1 MLFSTNMA
9 KRNKSL
15 SNVGSILAVLGGAIE
30 VAVGVLMLIGGTLES
45 IVDIFNTAN
54 WVSSIGGGLESL
66 IVAIIL
72 IVIGVLSILLALGR
86 FGLDWIV
93 LGILLIVLGV
103 VGSGIGGLLVI
114 IGGILFLI
122 AGL

>member
-1 MLFSTNMA
+1 MA

-15 SNVGSILAVLGGAIE
+15 SHVGSILAVLGGAIE
-30 VAVGVLMLIGGTLES
+30 VAVGVLTILGEALGG
-45 IVDIFNTAN
+45 IVDIFNKAN
-54 WVSSIGGGLESL
+54 WVSELGGGLEAL
-66 IVAIIL
+66 VIGIIL
-72 IVIGVLSILLALGR
+72 IAIGVISILLALGR
-86 FGLDWIV
+86 FGLDWII
-93 LGILLIVLGV
+93 LGILLIVLGI

>member
-1 MLFSTNMA
+1 MA

-30 VAVGVLMLIGGTLES
+30 IAIGVLTLIGETLGG

-54 WVSSIGGGLESL
+54 WVSSLGGGLESL
-66 IVAIIL
+66 IIAIIL
-72 IVIGVLSILLALGR
+72 IVIGVISILLALGR
-86 FGLDWIV
+86 FGLDWII
-93 LGILLIVLGV
+93 LGIILIVLGV

>member
-1 MLFSTNMA
+1 MA

-30 VAVGVLMLIGGTLES
+30 VAVGVLMLIGETLGGV
-45 IVDIFNTAN
+45 VDIFNTAN
-54 WVSSIGGGLESL
+54 WLGDLTAGLGA
-66 IVAIIL
+66 IVGAIIL

-86 FGLDWIV
+86 FGLDWII

>member
-1 MLFSTNMA
+1 MA

-30 VAVGVLMLIGGTLES
+30 VAVGVLMLIGETLGG

-54 WVSSIGGGLESL
+54 WLGDLVGGLGA
-66 IVAIIL
+66 IVGAIIL

-86 FGLDWIV
+86 FGLDWIVDWIV

>member
-1 MLFSTNMA
+1 MA
-9 KRNKSL
+9 KRNAGL
-15 SNVGSILAVLGGAIE
+15 ANVGSILSVLGGAIE
-30 VAVGVLMLIGGTLES
+30 IAVGVLTIIGEALGG

-54 WVSSIGGGLESL
+54 WVADIGSGLGNIIL
-66 IVAIIL
+66 GIIL
-72 IVIGVLSILLALGR
+72 IAIGVVTVLLALGR
-86 FGLDWIV
+86 FGLDWII

-103 VGSGIGGLLVI
+103 VGGGIGGLLVI

>member
-1 MLFSTNMA
+1 MA

-15 SNVGSILAVLGGAIE
+15 SNVGTILGVLGGAIE

-45 IVDIFNTAN
+45 IVVIFNTAN
-54 WVSSIGGGLESL
+54 WVSKIGGELETL